1 MWRMGLI
8 FIFGPPECVLGED
21 IVGPDKFPTVGKVT
35 KDGVK
40 YFDYRLGEGGSPRWD
55 TLTNRLMW
63 WKRL

>member
-1 MWRMGLI
+1 M
-8 FIFGPPECVLGED
+8 LGED